1 MHILAYFV
9 QINQLL
15 KTLTISAAM
24 EGSGHI
30 ALFRALLIGN
40 TRFSGVQRIQSWP
53 FAGHRLGGPNGTNR
67 QDLVFI
73 RPPGTQD
80 GGFELGLD
88 NVWFRRVLLLFKIK
102 SQTDSGLK
110 EFECAYV
117 SVLEQYTGRRAPVM
131 LILAYFGI
139 VFIIFDYF

>member
-1 MHILAYFV
+1 MH
-9 QINQLL
+9 QLL
-15 KTLTISAAM
+15 QTLAVSAAM
-24 EGSGHI
+24 AGSGHI

-53 FAGHRLGGPNGTNR
+53 FAEHRLGGLNGTNR

-88 NVWFRRVLLLFKIK
+88 NVWFCRVLLLFKIK

-110 EFECAYV
+110 EIECAYV

-131 LILAYFGI
+131 LILAYFR
-139 VFIIFDYF
+139 VFFIISDYF

>member
-1 MHILAYFV
+1 MIITEYFC
-9 QINQLL
+9 IFCIF
-15 KTLTISAAM
+15 LTGAPTSANFGCLRRN
-24 EGSGHI
+24 GSGHI
-30 ALFRALLIGN
+30 ALFQALLIGN
-40 TRFSGVQRIQSWP
+40 TRFSGDQRIQSWP
-53 FAGHRLGGPNGTNR
+53 FAGHRLGGSSGTNQ

-88 NVWFRRVLLLFKIK
+88 NVWFCRVLLLFKIK

-117 SVLEQYTGRRAPVM
+117 SVLEQCTGHRAPGCF
-131 LILAYFGI
+131 LLHILEYF
-139 VFIIFDYF
+139 

>member
-15 KTLTISAAM
+15 QTLAVSAAM
-24 EGSGHI
+24 DGSGHI
-30 ALFRALLIGN
+30 ALFRTLLIGN

-88 NVWFRRVLLLFKIK
+88 NLWFCRVLLLFKIK

-110 EFECAYV
+110 EFECTHV
-117 SVLEQYTGRRAPVM
+117 SVLEQYTGPLVPRM
-131 LILAYFGI
+131 HILEYCGVFCYI
-139 VFIIFDYF
+139 VDDI